1 MYFSKSQKKCDYIG
15 YIEEVDMCQM
25 DPAEISYANVKKRV
39 FSQNKHCYIANLEEM
54 HFHVVQNMLLKMN
67 SISVKWVC
75 PS

>member
-1 MYFSKSQKKCDYIG
+1 MYFSKTQKKCDYIG
-15 YIEEVDMCQM
+15 NIEEVDMSQIGHK
-25 DPAEISYANVKKRV
+25 ELSYINVKKRV
-39 FSQNKHCYIANLEEM
+39 FSQNKHYYIANREEM

>member
-1 MYFSKSQKKCDYIG
+1 MSQAPLFWPRMIG
-15 YIEEVDMCQM
+15 NIEEVDMSQIG
-25 DPAEISYANVKKRV
+25 PAEISYVNVRKRV

-54 HFHVVQNMLLKMN
+54 HFHVVQNVLLKMN